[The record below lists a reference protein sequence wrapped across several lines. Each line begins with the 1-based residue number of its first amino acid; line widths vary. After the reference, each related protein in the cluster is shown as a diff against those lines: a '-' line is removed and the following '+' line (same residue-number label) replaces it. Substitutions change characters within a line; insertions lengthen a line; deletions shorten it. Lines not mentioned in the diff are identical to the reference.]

1 MILDMLGMGAND
13 STMKSLT
20 RRIIGAAAVLV
31 LIGAG
36 VLALRTLPVLP
47 SIAANQIA
55 ADLASG
61 ELSSQAWENPDDEDE
76 LAGIVT
82 DLAEAGQGTRRVTVA
97 GVDSAGGIATATLD
111 WTWEFG
117 AVADAWSYSVEV
129 PLQRTGALWRAEFD
143 PRLVHPD
150 LGDGEILTA
159 ERTPGERGRILG
171 ADDAVLVAEGE
182 VIDVGLQPSR
192 LTDAKATLA
201 QLEKSLD
208 IDPKELAKRVETAD
222 PDAFVP
228 VITLRK
234 DDYELVKGAIRELP
248 GTVFRSRTQPL
259 ARTKGFAAATL
270 GSAGRAEPDEIAAE
284 PDSLTAASYV
294 GRSGLQMLY
303 DGALRPGPG
312 LRILAEDAGSDAA
325 GNPGAAGSGAAETLH
340 TVTGTTGKDVR
351 TTIDVAVQT
360 AADEA
365 AATAKKPSAIVAIR
379 PSDGHV
385 LAVAN
390 ADPTGAAWDRAL
402 TGQYPPGSVFK
413 IVSGAAMVD
422 SGITPSTDLD
432 CPKTTRVDG
441 KRFKNAE
448 DHVLGAVDFSES
460 FAQSCNT
467 AFVNSASAV
476 SATTLSETA
485 MSMGMGQIDI
495 GADSYMASVPEVDD
509 PVEHAAAMIGQ
520 GKVLATPLAV
530 ATMTATVAAGD
541 TVKPLLVLLDRR
553 DRAGEV
559 AAPDPK
565 ALSEVKTMMR
575 TTVTDGTASALDD
588 VPGDPVYGKTGT
600 AEYGTAVPPRTHSW
614 FAGFQGDLAVAVLVE
629 DGGFGAEAAVPVA
642 DRFFTEL
649 NS

>member
-1 MILDMLGMGAND
+1 MGAND
-13 STMKSLT
+13 STMKPLT
-20 RRIIGAAAVLV
+20 RRIIGVVVVLV
-31 LIGAG
+31 LVGVG

-47 SIAANQIA
+47 SIAARQIA
-55 ADLASG
+55 ADLTSG
-61 ELSSQAWENPDDEDE
+61 QLRSQAWTNPDDGDD

-82 DLAEAGQGTRRVTVA
+82 DLAEAGQGTRRVTVD
-97 GVDSAGGIATATLD
+97 GVDSAGGTATATLRWD
-111 WTWEFG
+111 WEFASAAG
-117 AVADAWSYSVEV
+117 DWSYSVDV
-129 PLQRTGALWRAEFD
+129 SLRRSGALWTAEFE

-159 ERTPGERGRILG
+159 ERTAGERGRILG

-192 LTDAKATLA
+192 LTDEKATLA

-208 IDPKELAKRVETAD
+208 IDPKELAERVEKAD

-234 DDYELVKGAIRELP
+234 DDYELVKGAILELP

-284 PDSLTAASYV
+284 PESLTSDSYV
-294 GRSGLQMLY
+294 GRSGIQMLY
-303 DGALRPGPG
+303 DGTLRPGPG
-312 LRILAEDAGSDAA
+312 LRILAEDAAS
-325 GNPGAAGSGAAETLH
+325 GAAGGGSGEGPATLY
-340 TVTGTTGKDVR
+340 TVDGTSGKDV
-351 TTIDVAVQT
+351 TTTLDVAVQT
-360 AADEA
+360 AAEEA
-365 AATAKKPSAIVAIR
+365 AATATKPSAIVAIR

-390 ADPTGAAWDRAL
+390 SDPAGAAWDRAL

-422 SGITPSTDLD
+422 SGITPGTALD
-432 CPKTTRVDG
+432 CPKTTSVNG

-448 DHVLGAVDFSES
+448 DHVLGTVDFSES

-467 AFVNSASAV
+467 AFVNSAPDVTA
-476 SATTLSETA
+476 AALSETA
-485 MSMGMGQIDI
+485 LSMGMGQIDI
-495 GADSYMASVPEVDD
+495 GTDSYMASVPEVDD

-530 ATMTATVAAGD
+530 ATMTATVAKGS
-541 TVKPLLVLLDRR
+541 TVRPLLVLPDSR
-553 DRAGEV
+553 DRAGE
-559 AAPDPK
+559 APAPDPK
-565 ALSEVKTMMR
+565 GLAEVKEMMR
-575 TTVTDGTASALDD
+575 ATVSDGTASALAD